1 VLHIAPSRR
10 RRPLNHV
17 TIGPIGVDRPAG
29 RCDLEGDHMAGLLK
43 REQKPVDVFDRF
55 DRMFDEWMKGL
66 SVRRPMLFGREWAA
80 EDVIRVDEFRENG
93 DLVVRAELP
102 GIDPDKD
109 VELSVSDGVLHIDAE
124 RREEERV
131 EEKGYLRHEI
141 RAGSFSRSLPLPA
154 GVSEADVTA
163 SYKDGI
169 LEVRIPTPEPEP
181 AKKIEISKS

>member
-1 VLHIAPSRR
+1 M
-10 RRPLNHV
+10 
-17 TIGPIGVDRPAG
+17 T
-29 RCDLEGDHMAGLLK
+29 GLLK
-43 REQKPVDVFDRF
+43 REQKPADVFDRF

-66 SVRRPMLFGREWAA
+66 PFRRPMFGREWTA

-93 DLVVRAELP
+93 NLVVRAELP

-124 RREEERV
+124 RREEEKV

-141 RAGSFSRSLPLPA
+141 RAGSFSRSLPLPP

-163 SYKDGI
+163 TYKDGI

-181 AKKIEISKS
+181 AKKIAISKS